1 LVAGTQLYRTHDG
14 GGVWQQVLTMARGRI
29 PGGYLQCSDPG
40 SAWVLSMDSSGGL
53 GHKSYVAYHTSDDG
67 RTWNTVM
74 VEHFTN
80 VDDIPG
86 PPGPG
91 SYPGPFSAL
100 GPSEAVFVGFTPPI
114 DEPTNTMLATSG
126 GRRLAPERP
135 VAVRGFLP
143 GGASY
148 LTAQQGWIVGSTLS
162 VNDPDPGLIIATID
176 GGRTWHTQFRTGH

>member
-1 LVAGTQLYRTHDG
+1 VRHGHGPRLVG
-14 GGVWQQVLTMARGRI
+14 GR
-29 PGGYLQCSDPG
+29 D
-40 SAWVLSMDSSGGL
+40 
-53 GHKSYVAYHTSDDG
+53 AYHTSDDG

-114 DEPTNTMLATSG
+114 DEPTSTVLATSG
-126 GRRLAPERP
+126 GRRLGPERS
-135 VAVRGFLP
+135 VTVKGFLP
-143 GGASY
+143 AGTSY
-148 LTAQQGWIVGSTLS
+148 VTTQQGWIVGSTA
-162 VNDPDPGLIIATID
+162 VM
-176 GGRTWHTQFRTGH
+176 GR